1 MLVKLC
7 AYRIKIFQ
15 LGGWIIS
22 HGYYLMI
29 FHSRVSDCE
38 AHICGQCL
46 INSRQLHDVM
56 RKGRGGSLV
65 SCLDTCQK
73 SREGSGNTLI
83 QCLVP
88 EKFNQSCKH
97 VLMFVYPCS
106 QNGRC
111 AQMHGWIV
119 QEILKIMSVP
129 SDRVAMRH

>member
-15 LGGWIIS
+15 LGGWIFS

-56 RKGRGGSLV
+56 RKGRGGHYSLV
-65 SCLDTCQK
+65 PRHLSEKLRGD
-73 SREGSGNTLI
+73 TLI

-88 EKFNQSCKH
+88 EKFNQSCNH

-106 QNGRC
+106 QN
-111 AQMHGWIV
+111 
-119 QEILKIMSVP
+119 
-129 SDRVAMRH
+129 

>member
-15 LGGWIIS
+15 LGGWIFS

-29 FHSRVSDCE
+29 FHLRVSDCE

-65 SCLDTCQK
+65 SCPDTCRK
-73 SREGSGNTLI
+73 S
-83 QCLVP
+83 
-88 EKFNQSCKH
+88 
-97 VLMFVYPCS
+97 
-106 QNGRC
+106 
-111 AQMHGWIV
+111 
-119 QEILKIMSVP
+119 
-129 SDRVAMRH
+129 